1 MIIESMLDND
11 LYKFPM
17 QQAVLHQFSDVM
29 VEYKF
34 LIGELADQRYAT
46 GRVGLYVYNMKAHF
60 DNVVIV
66 GEDIPENDFS
76 TSSVE
81 GPGKLAATWAE
92 TKFD

>member
-34 LIGELADQRYAT
+34 LIGEFTDQFNCFLKMF
-46 GRVGLYVYNMKAHF
+46 GEQQQ
-60 DNVVIV
+60 VI
-66 GEDIPENDFS
+66 
-76 TSSVE
+76 
-81 GPGKLAATWAE
+81 GKIEFL
-92 TKFD
+92 